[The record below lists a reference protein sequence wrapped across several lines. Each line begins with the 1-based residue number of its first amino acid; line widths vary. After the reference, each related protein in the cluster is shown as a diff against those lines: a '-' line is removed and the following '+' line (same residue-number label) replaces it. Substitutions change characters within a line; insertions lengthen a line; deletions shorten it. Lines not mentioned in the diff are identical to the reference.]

1 MSLRRIFLLG
11 AATLVSVAALVA
23 IGTILNGDFGDTEGK
38 FFATLATAFVAGSAA
53 IAGIACLERSVS
65 RLFGVLGVG
74 LSLVGF
80 VLWTDQIWAEHHSDE
95 YWKLLGLILIW
106 TLVVLVVTTTR
117 LMTRAPQLLRSLYPA
132 TAGAAAGA
140 GAVVTAMV
148 LSENGDGWQLF
159 AVLLVL
165 ALLGE
170 TLTPIL
176 QRFVTIPPGEAPS
189 ERVLGE
195 IAGAVVVAV
204 RGQHDG
210 RAVRVGT
217 REVQLADDET
227 IIVRPFTGPSPL

>member
-23 IGTILNGDFGDTEGK
+23 IGAILNGDFGDTEGK
-38 FFATLATAFVAGSAA
+38 IFSTLATAFVAGSAA

-65 RLFGVLGVG
+65 RLAGMLGVG

-80 VLWTDQIWAEHHSDE
+80 ILWTDQIWAEHHSDD

-106 TLVVLVVTTTR
+106 TLVVLVVTTAR
-117 LMTRAPQLLRSLYPA
+117 LMTRSPQLVRTLYPA
-132 TAGAAAGA
+132 TAVAAGGA
-140 GAVVTAMV
+140 GAVVSVMV
-148 LSENGDGWQLF
+148 LSEKGDGWQLF

-176 QRFVTIPPGEAPS
+176 QRFVTTPLGDAPP

-204 RGQHDG
+204 RGQRSD
-210 RAVRVGT
+210 RAVRVGS
-217 REVQLADDET
+217 RDVPIADDEM
-227 IIVRPFTGPSPL
+227 IVVRSL